1 MLVATCNR
9 LFQIGRETRTIE
21 IDDSIVRRYS
31 SDTERDRE
39 SYTEVCDVCL
49 SRPIILDVQACPILT
64 RAHLDRG
71 TLSRVMRH
79 RNTSSHWLRV
89 LSSEAVLNPFPPVPN
104 FFPTNTELDEF
115 RILRGQSFEPVDC
128 DGILKIG
135 RKLGIG
141 TSGGAAGFQ
150 AGAAP
155 ILTGSSGHLSG
166 PLNERIGEG
175 GHVRFYCDSRLNAD
189 VARGPKS
196 AKGLNRSRGRAL
208 RRAAWACR

>member
-1 MLVATCNR
+1 MS
-9 LFQIGRETRTIE
+9 QW
-21 IDDSIVRRYS
+21 S
-31 SDTERDRE
+31 SKP
-39 SYTEVCDVCL
+39 SQLGSALGGPHSLWAL
-49 SRPIILDVQACPILT
+49 SSEAVPTPFPILT

-89 LSSEAVLNPFPPVPN
+89 LSSEAVLNPFPPVPH

-155 ILTGSSGHLSG
+155 I
-166 PLNERIGEG
+166 
-175 GHVRFYCDSRLNAD
+175 
-189 VARGPKS
+189 
-196 AKGLNRSRGRAL
+196 
-208 RRAAWACR
+208 

>member
-1 MLVATCNR
+1 
-9 LFQIGRETRTIE
+9 
-21 IDDSIVRRYS
+21 
-31 SDTERDRE
+31 
-39 SYTEVCDVCL
+39 
-49 SRPIILDVQACPILT
+49 
-64 RAHLDRG
+64 
-71 TLSRVMRH
+71 
-79 RNTSSHWLRV
+79 LRV

-196 AKGLNRSRGRAL
+196 AMKRLMRCSIRDFSLGPPDRCQGTRYLNV
-208 RRAAWACR
+208 